1 MSISIQN
8 VSRDFRSLWALR
20 EINAEIAA
28 GSTVAVLGANGAG
41 KSTLLRL
48 IAGWIPP
55 AEGRIQIQG
64 HTMRINSMSVR
75 RRLMLLDEPRSG
87 EASIIEMIG
96 QAISD
101 YQVDRPEL
109 ANEVAEWF
117 EKLDLVGNY
126 GKSANAVSKGQ
137 RYKVAM
143 ICLFLVR
150 PNVWLLDEPF
160 SAGLDAGGLQVL
172 ESEMAAH
179 AAAGGTVVF
188 SSQWPDH
195 ANRLADRSLVLHEGK
210 VVCDQPIGQ
219 SVDDD
224 LIASAPTSL
233 QAVLAG
239 LCGQHQ

>member
-126 GKSANAVSKGQ
+126 GKSANAVSK
-137 RYKVAM
+137 
-143 ICLFLVR
+143 
-150 PNVWLLDEPF
+150 
-160 SAGLDAGGLQVL
+160 
-172 ESEMAAH
+172 
-179 AAAGGTVVF
+179 VF
-188 SSQWPDH
+188 STDVEASSEASTDASTPSKSTP
-195 ANRLADRSLVLHEGK
+195 AD
-210 VVCDQPIGQ
+210 
-219 SVDDD
+219 SV
-224 LIASAPTSL
+224 SPTENS
-233 QAVLAG
+233 
-239 LCGQHQ
+239 